1 MINEINQSA
10 LNIFDKFGYPT
21 KKNENWKYTNLKKFQ
36 NQNFN
41 TSSNFTISNSYGM
54 NLTNS
59 INLTMINGKPI
70 INENNN
76 NLCIQSISDLINL
89 KKDEKLSFDIK
100 KKHYKNPFLVLNT
113 ANFKDG
119 FYIRIPKMSQPES
132 FIYLLSISDDKED
145 LISSYPRLHLDLED
159 DAYLNI
165 IHHHVGNKKQ
175 SYHRNS
181 VSIINSS
188 KGSKLKYYN
197 LYEESNLSYSMNNLI
212 VNQESNSKVE
222 INNFFL
228 DSGFMRSDVESN
240 LNGKEAFFSMNGLFL
255 GKQQQFID
263 NNIIVNHNV
272 QETDS
277 KVIYKGIL
285 NDHSNGV
292 FNSLVNVPQFS
303 KRINSDQKN
312 HNIVLSNTAK
322 INSNPKLKISCDDV
336 KCSHGSTTGNLD
348 KEALFYLQSRG
359 VNIKRAKEI
368 LLDSFLDEI
377 INNIINIELKNYI
390 EGKISY

>member
-1 MINEINQSA
+1 MISEINQSA
-10 LNIFDKFGYPT
+10 INIFNKFGYPT

-41 TSSNFTISNSYGM
+41 TSSNFEISKSCGI

-70 INENNN
+70 INKNDN
-76 NLCIQSISDLINL
+76 NLYVESISDIISL
-89 KKDEKLSFDIK
+89 KKDKKHLFEIK
-100 KKHYKNPFLVLNT
+100 KKDFKNPFLVLNT

-119 FYIRIPKMSQPES
+119 FYIRIPKMSKTKIL
-132 FIYLLSISDDKED
+132 IYLLSISDDSTDMK
-145 LISSYPRLHLDLED
+145 SSFPRLHLDLEE
-159 DAYLNI
+159 DANLDI
-165 IHHHVGNKKQ
+165 VHHHIGNKKQ
-175 SYHRNS
+175 SYHRNN

-197 LYEESNLSYSMNNLI
+197 IYEESDRSFSMNNLI
-212 VNQESNSKVE
+212 VNQESNSNVE

-255 GKQQQFID
+255 GKKKQFID
-263 NNIIVNHNV
+263 NNIIINHNIK
-272 QETDS
+272 ETNS
-277 KVIYKGIL
+277 KVVYKGIL

-312 HNIVLSNTAK
+312 HNIVLSKTAK

-359 VNIKRAKEI
+359 INNKRAKEI

-377 INNIINIELKNYI
+377 TDNIINVELKKYI